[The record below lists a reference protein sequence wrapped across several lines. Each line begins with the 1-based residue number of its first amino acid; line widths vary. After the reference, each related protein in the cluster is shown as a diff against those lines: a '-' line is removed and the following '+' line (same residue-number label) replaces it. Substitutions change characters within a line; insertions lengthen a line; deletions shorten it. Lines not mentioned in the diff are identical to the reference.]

1 MFEELVRA
9 NRSYRRFDAAH
20 VIDEKTLRGL
30 VNLVRFI
37 PSAANR
43 QPLKYYISNTAETN
57 EKIFPCLAWAGYL
70 KDWDGPALDE
80 RPTAYILVLADE
92 RISHEV
98 HCDHG
103 IAAQTIM
110 LGAAEQELGGCIIAS
125 IKRDRLMQALKLP
138 NYFRLLLVLA
148 LGKPAEQV
156 VIDPLGP
163 DGSIQY
169 WRDET
174 GVHHVPKRP
183 LNELIVPHGNGN
195 LTAG

>member
-1 MFEELVRA
+1 MFADLVRA
-9 NRSYRRFDAAH
+9 SRSYRRFDSAH
-20 VIDEKTLRGL
+20 AIDEKTLRVL
-30 VNLVRFI
+30 VNLVRFT

-43 QPLKYYISNTAETN
+43 QPLKFFISNSAETN
-57 EKIFPCLAWAGYL
+57 EQIFPCLAWAGYM
-70 KDWDGPALDE
+70 KDWEGPALEE

-92 RISHEV
+92 RISHDV

-110 LGAAEQELGGCIIAS
+110 LGAAEQGLGGCIIAS
-125 IKRDRLMQALKLP
+125 IKRARLMQALKLP
-138 NYFRLLLVLA
+138 DYFRLLLVLA

-156 VIDPLGP
+156 VIEALDP

-174 GVHHVPKRP
+174 GVHHVPKRT
-183 LNELIVPHGNGN
+183 LNELIVSHGTRN
-195 LTAG
+195 LAAG